1 VETAFL
7 SPGFARLKDMSILAF
22 LRDNARWLTVGVL
35 LTFLSSFG
43 QTYFISVFAGEIRAG
58 FGLSHGEWGGIYTLG
73 TTASALLMVWAG
85 GLTDL
90 FRVRV
95 LAPVVLS
102 LMVLACLAMA
112 LNPVWWLLPVIV
124 FALRFTGQGMMSHL
138 AVIAMARWFAANRG
152 KALSIATLGNAIG
165 ESLMPLVFVSLLL
178 IYDWRTLWVVA
189 AVAAFIGIPLLLLLL
204 RRERTPQS
212 WAQSTQSLGMGGRQW
227 TRGQTLRHY
236 LFWFMIPAL
245 LGPSAFNTAF
255 FFHQVHI
262 AEVKSVSHLELVAM
276 FPIYTAVG
284 IGSMVLSGFLIDRLG
299 TSRVLPFIQLPMI
312 AAFALFAVSDGPLLL
327 LAGFVMLALTTGA
340 NSIVPN
346 AFWAE
351 FYGSA
356 HMGSIKAMAAAIMVL
371 GSAIGPGITG
381 LAIDLGLGIETQF
394 WLIAGYFAFAS
405 AMMTIG
411 VRRARP
417 LLALPL

>member
-1 VETAFL
+1 MV
-7 SPGFARLKDMSILAF
+7 ILAF

-43 QTYFISVFAGEIRAG
+43 QTYFISIFAGEIRAG

-95 LAPVVLS
+95 LAPVVL
-102 LMVLACLAMA
+102 LCMVLACLAMA

-138 AVIAMARWFAANRG
+138 AVIAMARWFVATRG
-152 KALSIATLGNAIG
+152 KALSVATLGNAIG
-165 ESLMPLVFVSLLL
+165 ESLLPLIFVALL
-178 IYDWRTLWVVA
+178 ITYDWRTLWVVA
-189 AVAAFIGIPLLLLLL
+189 AIAAFVGIPLLLLLL

-212 WAQSTQSLGMGGRQW
+212 WAQTSQSLGMRGRHW
-227 TRGQTLRHY
+227 TRGQALRHF

-255 FFHQVHI
+255 FFHQVYV
-262 AEVKSVSHLELVAM
+262 AEIKDVSHIELVAM
-276 FPIYTAVG
+276 FPVYTVVG
-284 IGSMVLSGFLIDRLG
+284 IIAMIVAGLLIDRLG

-312 AAFALFAVSDGPLLL
+312 AAFLLFAVSDGPGLL

-340 NSIVPN
+340 NSVVPN

-356 HMGSIKAMAAAIMVL
+356 NMGKIKAMAAAIMVFGTAL
-371 GSAIGPGITG
+371 GPGITG
-381 LAIDLGLGIETQF
+381 LAIDLGVGIETQF
-394 WLIAGYFAFAS
+394 VIIAAYFAFS
-405 AMMTIG
+405 SLMMSIG
-411 VRRARP
+411 VVRARP
-417 LLALPL
+417 ELSLPL